1 VEITPVAG
9 VRWNLSRAGARP
21 PLLPAK
27 EPLLLKLKDVA
38 KDPEVIVLVAEAD
51 RQLAA
56 LGYTEHG
63 PRHARLVAK
72 NARAILTALGTDE
85 RPAELAAI
93 AGYLHDIGNVVNRDQ
108 HERAGALLARDILL
122 RRGLAYPE
130 TAQVMAAI
138 GNHDENGGNPVSEVS
153 AALILA
159 DKADVHKSR
168 VRNPEFIKFDIH
180 DRVNY
185 AVKRSSLDVRSADSS
200 IVFDLSVDTDVAPV
214 MEYFE
219 IFLSRMV
226 ISRRAADFLK
236 CRFELVING
245 ARLV

>member
-1 VEITPVAG
+1 MLT
-9 VRWNLSRAGARP
+9 
-21 PLLPAK
+21 
-27 EPLLLKLKDVA
+27 LKDIV
-38 KDPEVIVLVAEAD
+38 KDAEVVTLVAEAD
-51 RQLAA
+51 RQLEA

-72 NARAILTALGTDE
+72 NARSVLVALDTKE
-85 RPAELAAI
+85 RLAELAAV
-93 AGYLHDIGNVVNRDQ
+93 AGYLHDIGNVVNRER
-108 HERAGALLARDILL
+108 HEWTSALLARDILL
-122 RRGLAYPE
+122 RMGMDHSE
-130 TAQVMAAI
+130 TARIMAAI
-138 GNHDENGGNPVSEVS
+138 GNHDENTGNPVSEVS

-168 VRNPEFIKFDIH
+168 VRNPEMINFDIH

-185 AVKRSSLDVRSADSS
+185 AVKRSALTVRSEDRS
-200 IVFDLSVDTDVAPV
+200 ITFDLTVDTNVAPV

-236 CRFELVING
+236 CRFGLVING
-245 ARLV
+245 TRLV

>member
-1 VEITPVAG
+1 MITF
-9 VRWNLSRAGARP
+9 
-21 PLLPAK
+21 
-27 EPLLLKLKDVA
+27 KDIV
-38 KDPEVIVLVAEAD
+38 KDPEVVALVAAAD
-51 RQLAA
+51 RQLAV

-72 NARAILTALGTDE
+72 NARAVLAALSTEE
-85 RPAELAAI
+85 RLAELAAI

-108 HERAGALLARDILL
+108 HERVSALLARDILL
-122 RRGLAYPE
+122 RRGMDYAE
-130 TAQVMAAI
+130 AAQVMAAI

-168 VRNPEFIKFDIH
+168 VRNPAFVKFDIH

-185 AVKRSSLDVRSADSS
+185 AVKRSALTVDSEERS
-200 IVFDLSVDTDVAPV
+200 ITFDLKVDTNVAPV
-214 MEYFE
+214 MDYFE

-236 CRFELVING
+236 CHFRLVING
-245 ARLV
+245 TQLV

>member
-1 VEITPVAG
+1 VLTF
-9 VRWNLSRAGARP
+9 
-21 PLLPAK
+21 
-27 EPLLLKLKDVA
+27 KDVV
-38 KDPEVIVLVAEAD
+38 KDPEVVALVAEAD
-51 RQLAA
+51 QQLEV

-72 NARAILTALGTDE
+72 YARGVLVALGADE
-85 RPAELAAI
+85 RATELAAI
-93 AGYLHDIGNVVNRDQ
+93 AGYLHDVGNVVNRER
-108 HERAGALLARDILL
+108 HERTSALLARDVLL
-122 RRGLAYPE
+122 RRGMDYRE
-130 TAQVMAAI
+130 TAQIMAAI
-138 GNHDENGGNPVSEVS
+138 GNHDEKSGSPVSDVS

-168 VRNPEFIKFDIH
+168 VRNPAFIKFDIH

-185 AVKRSSLDVRSADSS
+185 AVKHSALTVRSEDRS
-200 IVFDLSVDTDVAPV
+200 IRLDLTVDTSVSSV

-245 ARLV
+245 TRLV

>member
-1 VEITPVAG
+1 VLT
-9 VRWNLSRAGARP
+9 
-21 PLLPAK
+21 
-27 EPLLLKLKDVA
+27 LKDIV
-38 KDPEVIVLVAEAD
+38 KDPEVVTLVAEAD
-51 RQLAA
+51 RQLEA

-72 NARAILTALGTDE
+72 NARSVLVALGSEE
-85 RPAELAAI
+85 RLAELAAI
-93 AGYLHDIGNVVNRDQ
+93 AGYLHDIGNVVNRER
-108 HERAGALLARDILL
+108 HERTSALLARDVLL
-122 RRGLAYPE
+122 RLGMDLTE
-130 TAQVMAAI
+130 TARIMAAI
-138 GNHDENGGNPVSEVS
+138 GNHDENTGNPVSEVS

-168 VRNPEFIKFDIH
+168 VRNPGLIKFDIH

-185 AVKRSSLDVRSADSS
+185 AVKRSALIVGREDRS
-200 IVFDLSVDTDVAPV
+200 IRFDLTVDTSVSSV

-245 ARLV
+245 TRLV

>member
-1 VEITPVAG
+1 MLTF
-9 VRWNLSRAGARP
+9 
-21 PLLPAK
+21 
-27 EPLLLKLKDVA
+27 KDIV
-38 KDPEVIVLVAEAD
+38 KDPEVVVLVAEAD
-51 RQLAA
+51 RQLAV

-72 NARAILTALGTDE
+72 NSRAVLVALDADE
-85 RPAELAAI
+85 RTAELAAI
-93 AGYLHDIGNVVNRDQ
+93 AGYLHDIGNVVSRDK
-108 HERAGALLARDILL
+108 HERTSALLARDILG
-122 RRGLAYPE
+122 RRGLDYRE

-138 GNHDENGGNPVSEVS
+138 GNHDEHGGNPVSDIS

-180 DRVNY
+180 DRVNF
-185 AVKRSSLDVRSADSS
+185 AVKRSA
-200 IVFDLSVDTDVAPV
+200 LSVRGEDRSITFNLTVDTGVAPV

-226 ISRRAADFLK
+226 ISRRAADFLR

-245 ARLV
+245 TRLV

>member
-1 VEITPVAG
+1 MLTF
-9 VRWNLSRAGARP
+9 
-21 PLLPAK
+21 
-27 EPLLLKLKDVA
+27 KDVV
-38 KDPEVIVLVAEAD
+38 KDPEVIALVAEAD
-51 RQLAA
+51 QQLAV

-72 NARAILTALGTDE
+72 YARGVLVALGADE
-85 RPAELAAI
+85 RATELAAI
-93 AGYLHDIGNVVNRDQ
+93 AGYLHDVGNVVNRER
-108 HERAGALLARDILL
+108 HERTSALLARDILL
-122 RRGLAYPE
+122 RCGMDYREA
-130 TAQVMAAI
+130 AQIMAAI
-138 GNHDENGGNPVSEVS
+138 GNHDEQSGNPVSDVS

-168 VRNPEFIKFDIH
+168 VRNPAFIKFDIH

-185 AVKRSSLDVRSADSS
+185 AVKHSALTVRSEDRS
-200 IVFDLSVDTDVAPV
+200 IRLDLTVDTSVSAV

-236 CRFELVING
+236 CHFELVING
-245 ARLV
+245 TRLV

>member
-1 VEITPVAG
+1 MLTF
-9 VRWNLSRAGARP
+9 
-21 PLLPAK
+21 
-27 EPLLLKLKDVA
+27 KDVV
-38 KDPEVIVLVAEAD
+38 KDPEVVALVAEAD
-51 RQLAA
+51 QQLAV

-72 NARAILTALGTDE
+72 YARGVLVALGAEE
-85 RPAELAAI
+85 RATELAAI
-93 AGYLHDIGNVVNRDQ
+93 AGYLHDVGNVVNRER
-108 HERAGALLARDILL
+108 HERTSALLARDILL
-122 RRGLAYPE
+122 RRGMDYRE

-138 GNHDENGGNPVSEVS
+138 GNHDENSGSPVSDVS

-168 VRNPEFIKFDIH
+168 VRNPAFIKFDIH

-185 AVKRSSLDVRSADSS
+185 AVKHSALTVRSEDRG
-200 IVFDLSVDTDVAPV
+200 IRLDLTVDTGVSAV

-236 CRFELVING
+236 CHFELVING
-245 ARLV
+245 TRLV

>member
-1 VEITPVAG
+1 VLTF
-9 VRWNLSRAGARP
+9 
-21 PLLPAK
+21 
-27 EPLLLKLKDVA
+27 KDIV
-38 KDPEVIVLVAEAD
+38 KDPEVTALVAEAD
-51 RQLAA
+51 QQLAV

-72 NARAILTALGTDE
+72 NARAVLVALGSDE
-85 RPAELAAI
+85 RSTELAAI
-93 AGYLHDIGNVVNRDQ
+93 AGYLHDIGNVVNREH
-108 HERAGALLARDILL
+108 HERTSALLARDILL
-122 RRGLAYPE
+122 RRGMDYRE
-130 TAQVMAAI
+130 TAQIMAAV
-138 GNHDENGGNPVSEVS
+138 GNHDEKSGNPVSDVS

-168 VRNPEFIKFDIH
+168 VRNPEMINFDIH

-185 AVKRSSLDVRSADSS
+185 AVKRSGLTVRKDDRS
-200 IVFDLSVDTDVAPV
+200 IAFDLVVDTSVAPV

-236 CRFELVING
+236 CHFELVING

>member
-1 VEITPVAG
+1 MLIF
-9 VRWNLSRAGARP
+9 
-21 PLLPAK
+21 
-27 EPLLLKLKDVA
+27 KDIV
-38 KDPEVIVLVAEAD
+38 KDPEVVVLVAEAD
-51 RQLAA
+51 RQLGV

-72 NARAILTALGTDE
+72 NARAILVALEADE
-85 RPAELAAI
+85 RSAELAAI
-93 AGYLHDIGNVVNRDQ
+93 AGYLHDIGNVVSRDK
-108 HERAGALLARDILL
+108 HERISALLARDILL
-122 RRGLAYPE
+122 RRGMDYREA
-130 TAQVMAAI
+130 AQIMAAI
-138 GNHDENGGNPVSEVS
+138 GNHDENGGNPVSAVS

-168 VRNPEFIKFDIH
+168 VRNPGLIKFDIH

-185 AVKRSSLDVRSADSS
+185 AVKRSTLTVRSEDHG
-200 IVFDLSVDTDVAPV
+200 IRFDLTVDTSVSSV

-236 CRFELVING
+236 CHFELVING
-245 ARLV
+245 TRLV

>member
-1 VEITPVAG
+1 MVD
-9 VRWNLSRAGARP
+9 
-21 PLLPAK
+21 
-27 EPLLLKLKDVA
+27 LKNIA
-38 KDPEVIVLVAEAD
+38 KDPEVIVLVEEAD
-51 RQLAA
+51 RQLAT

-72 NARAILTALGTDE
+72 NAKAVLLALGYDA
-85 RPAELAAI
+85 RLCELAAI

-108 HERAGALLARDILL
+108 HERTSAVVARQILL
-122 RRGLAYPE
+122 RLGMDYAE
-130 TAQVMAAI
+130 TAGVMAAI
-138 GNHDENGGNPVSEVS
+138 GNHHEEGGNPVSEVS

-159 DKADVHKSR
+159 DKADVHRSR
-168 VRNPEFIKFDIH
+168 VRNPDFITFDIH

-185 AVKRSSLDVRSADSS
+185 AVKKSGLTVDKHERR
-200 IVFDLSVDTDVAPV
+200 ITFDLVTDTSIAPV

-219 IFLSRMV
+219 IFLSRML

-245 ARLV
+245 TKLV